1 MKRHYRMGQFKT
13 ASQPEV
19 ERRVKDDDE
28 VLFWGDTLSAIL
40 SIEEDI
46 NQALL
51 ELSLSLYVPF
61 RGFTFT
67 SCWMEQY
74 NSSNNRASAPGSIT
88 DVRLGGSSG
97 ATEVITAR
105 SWKIGQTYYRDSK
118 AVPPPGPCS
127 IIVSKLEPWFC

>member
-1 MKRHYRMGQFKT
+1 MKRHYQMGQFKT

-19 ERRVKDDDE
+19 EKRVKDDDE

-74 NSSNNRASAPGSIT
+74 AMIQE
-88 DVRLGGSSG
+88 D
-97 ATEVITAR
+97 
-105 SWKIGQTYYRDSK
+105 YSK
-118 AVPPPGPCS
+118 GLQPTQVVKHFLHTCC
-127 IIVSKLEPWFC
+127 ILIEC